1 MALLAGKDVQLW
13 IKHSSVTS
21 GTWKMAVCATEH
33 SLSRKKTE
41 TTVITKCGSETTA
54 GTDDDSISLTVAF
67 LTGPAPAGQLNGDDL
82 EDIYALGD
90 EFEWK
95 ITDAYPSASYID
107 KQGFGVMTSL
117 DETYP
122 AEGAVQYAFNI
133 KVNGEITK
141 NV

>member
-1 MALLAGKDVQLW
+1 MALLAGKDVQIM
-13 IKHSSVTS
+13 IKHATVTS
-21 GTWKMAVCATEH
+21 GTWKIAVCATEH

-41 TTVITKCGSETTA
+41 TTVITKCGSETTP

-67 LTGPAPAGQLNGDDL
+67 IKGPAGAGELNGDDL
-82 EDIYALGD
+82 EDVYIAEE
-90 EFEWK
+90 EFEWR

-122 AEGAVQYAFNI
+122 AEGVVQYAFNI